1 MNKFNLVH
9 KLPNRLR
16 YKIFD
21 ISSKNDEKPL
31 IESIQKCEGVKNA
44 RVNIRAKSLIIEIN
58 NSHIQEKIE
67 KIITEFKVTQCDSSC
82 RVERGE
88 VLLSKQGL
96 ITMAG
101 VTGAGFILPKIIN
114 APLSIATNT
123 PMMISGLK
131 DLYKNGIT
139 SHVLESLA
147 VGVSLWRKDYTA
159 ANFTSLLLEA
169 GEYIEEST
177 SDRSDNL
184 LRELIRPNVEEVWI
198 EKNGI
203 EEKINYS
210 LVKIGD
216 IIIVAVGDMISI
228 DGHII
233 QGEALINQSSMTG
246 ESVSVTKAYGD
257 RVMAG
262 TVVEEGRI
270 KIWAEHVGD
279 DTSAAQVT
287 KYIQESLSSKSSSAL
302 KALKLA
308 DKLVPL
314 TLGLSAFAY
323 ITTKDWERVAA
334 VLQADYSCALKLA
347 TPVAFKSSLH
357 KAGKNGIMIKNAQAL
372 ENLSEADTVI
382 FDKTGTLTT
391 GELYVC
397 DVISFNDKW
406 NEKKILSLAASTE
419 EHYFH
424 PVAEAVV
431 RAANEQSFEHVHH
444 EEVEFIVAHGVTT
457 EVNGKKVHIGS
468 QHFLEDDEG
477 IDFNGHI
484 PTIQK
489 HENEGKTILCIGYD
503 YKLLGMITMIDTVR
517 HNTKKTID
525 KLHELGIKEVI
536 MLTGDKQQKAD
547 EVAKEIGIDT
557 VLAELLPTQ
566 KADIVKEL
574 VANGRKVVFVG
585 DGINDA
591 PALVEANVG
600 ISMSKGAQIAKASAD
615 ISLLKDDIS
624 CIWEAIELAQDT
636 MKLIKSNFNITV
648 AANTAILASATM
660 GYINPIKTA
669 ILHNGTTVGIL
680 LNAIKGVKTEKQ
692 EFV

>member
-21 ISSKNDEKPL
+21 ISSKNDARPL

-44 RVNIRAKSLIIEIN
+44 RVNIRAKSLIIEIT
-58 NSHIQEKIE
+58 NSQIQKEIE
-67 KIITEFKVTQCDSSC
+67 KIITDFKTTKCDSSC

-88 VLLSKQGL
+88 VHISKQGL
-96 ITMAG
+96 ITIAS
-101 VTGAGFILPKIIN
+101 VTGAGFILPNIVN

-147 VGVSLWRKDYTA
+147 VGVSLLRKDYTA

-203 EEKINYS
+203 EEKISYK

-216 IIIVAVGDMISI
+216 IVIVAVGDMISV

-262 TVVEEGRI
+262 TIVEEGRI

-287 KYIQESLSSKSSSAL
+287 KYIEESLSSKSSSAL

-382 FDKTGTLTT
+382 FDKTGTLTK
-391 GELYVC
+391 GELYVS
-397 DVISFNDKW
+397 DVISFNDEW
-406 NEKKILSLAASTE
+406 DENKILSLAASTE

-431 RAANEQSFEHVHH
+431 RAANEQSFEHIHH
-444 EEVEFIVAHGVTT
+444 EEVEFIVAHGVIT
-457 EVNGKKVHIGS
+457 EVAGKKVHIGS

-489 HENEGKTILCIGYD
+489 HEDEGKTILCIGYD

-517 HNTKKTID
+517 HNTKTTID
-525 KLHELGIKEVI
+525 KLHKLGIKEII

-557 VLAELLPTQ
+557 VFAQLLPTQ

-574 VANGRKVVFVG
+574 VANGKKVVFVG

-615 ISLLKDDIS
+615 ISLLKDDIA
-624 CIWEAIELAQDT
+624 CISNALELAQDT

-648 AANTAILASATM
+648 AANSAILASATM
-660 GYINPIKTA
+660 GYINPITTA
-669 ILHNGTTVGIL
+669 VLHNGTTVGIL
-680 LNAIKGVKTEKQ
+680 LNAIKGIKVKK
-692 EFV
+692 

>member
-1 MNKFNLVH
+1 MKKFNLVH

-16 YKIFD
+16 YRLD
-21 ISSKNDEKPL
+21 ALSSKYDARGLINDLE
-31 IESIQKCEGVKNA
+31 KCEGVKSA
-44 RVNIRAKSLIIEIN
+44 RVNIKAKSLIVEIN
-58 NSHIQEKIE
+58 NSKTQIEIE
-67 KIITEFKVTQCDSSC
+67 KIISEFEIIESESNCKID
-82 RVERGE
+82 RGE
-88 VLLSKQGL
+88 VFVSKQGL
-96 ITMAG
+96 ITMAS
-101 VTGAGFILPKIIN
+101 VTGAGFVLPNSIN
-114 APLSIATNT
+114 APLSIAANT
-123 PMMISGLK
+123 PMMFSGLK

-177 SDRSDNL
+177 SDRSDAL
-184 LRELIRPNVEEVWI
+184 LRELIRPNVEEVWV
-198 EKNGI
+198 ERNGI

-210 LVKIGD
+210 LVKVSD
-216 IIIVAVGDMISI
+216 IIIVAVGDMISV
-228 DGHII
+228 DGHIV

-246 ESVSVTKAYGD
+246 ESVSVTKSYGD
-257 RVMAG
+257 KVMAG
-262 TVVEEGRI
+262 TIVEEGRV
-270 KIWAEHVGD
+270 KIWAEHVGE
-279 DTSAAQVT
+279 DTSTAQVT
-287 KYIQESLSSKSSSAL
+287 KYIEESLSSKSSSAL

-357 KAGKNGIMIKNAQAL
+357 KAGKNGIMIKNAQTL
-372 ENLSEADTVI
+372 ENLSEVDTVI
-382 FDKTGTLTT
+382 FDKTGTLTQ
-391 GELYVC
+391 GELYVS

-406 NEKKILSLAASTE
+406 NEKEILSLAASTE

-431 RAANEQSFEHVHH
+431 RAAHEQSFEHVHH

-457 EVNGKKVHIGS
+457 EVAGKKVHIGS

-517 HNTKKTID
+517 HNTKATID
-525 KLHELGIKEVI
+525 KLHKLGIKEII

-557 VLAELLPTQ
+557 VMAELLPTQ

-574 VANGRKVVFVG
+574 VANGKKVVFVG

-615 ISLLKDDIS
+615 ISLLKDDIA
-624 CIWEAIELAQDT
+624 CISNALELAQDT
-636 MKLIKSNFNITV
+636 MKLIKSNFNVTV
-648 AANTAILASATM
+648 AANSAILASATM
-660 GYINPIKTA
+660 GYINPITTA
-669 ILHNGTTVGIL
+669 VLHNGTTVGIL
-680 LNAIKGVKTEKQ
+680 LNAIKGVKVKRN
-692 EFV
+692 